1 MAGRF
6 SHFPEFRSWQSLARG
21 STARPGTV
29 FCHEG
34 STAFVD
40 PSSLISSRRN
50 GVTLTSVP
58 IPTNPPVRTVWT
70 LTTGEAGKVSQ
81 AEGLAEA
88 LGWPFKSIV
97 VRLRR
102 PWLWLPAHR
111 QLPGLL
117 CCGLEEKLP
126 QPWPDL
132 LISCGRRSVPVAAA
146 VKRVAG
152 DRTFAVHI
160 QNPRTPLPCFDLIV
174 PLEHDGLAGPNV
186 VATQAALHR
195 VTPVKLAAA
204 GAEWQERLG
213 NLNVAVLLGGRS
225 RSYRFTRQTLHELAR
240 YLADLDGD
248 IAITPS
254 RRTEPGVIDALKAR
268 LPRAWFW
275 DGTGPN
281 PYLGMLALAR
291 HIVVTEDSVSMISE
305 AISTGKPVYVAEM
318 AGGSR
323 RLAQFHASLMKDE
336 LVRPFDGRLAQWRYE
351 PVNETPRIAAEVH
364 RRMEPASAP

>member
-1 MAGRF
+1 M
-6 SHFPEFRSWQSLARG
+6 P
-21 STARPGTV
+21 V
-29 FCHEG
+29 
-34 STAFVD
+34 
-40 PSSLISSRRN
+40 
-50 GVTLTSVP
+50 
-58 IPTNPPVRTVWT
+58 PTNPPVRTVWA

-81 AEGLAEA
+81 AEGLAET

-102 PWLWLPAHR
+102 RWSWLPAHR

-146 VKRVAG
+146 VRRAAG
-152 DRTFAVHI
+152 GRTFAVHV
-160 QNPRTPLPCFDLIV
+160 QNPRTPLRCFDLIV
-174 PLEHDGLAGPNV
+174 PLEHDGIAGPNV
-186 VATQAALHR
+186 VTSRAALHPI
-195 VTPVKLAAA
+195 TPEKLAVAA
-204 GAEWQERLG
+204 EEWRGRLG

-225 RSYRFTRQTLHELAR
+225 RSYRFTRETVDKLAGG
-240 YLADLDGD
+240 LAGLDGE
-248 IAITPS
+248 IAVTAS
-254 RRTEPGVIDALKAR
+254 RRTEPGVVDALKAR
-268 LPRAWFW
+268 VPRAWFW

-318 AGGSR
+318 AGGGR
-323 RLAQFHASLMKDE
+323 RLGRFHASLMKDGI
-336 LVRPFDGRLAQWRYE
+336 VRPFGGRLAQWRYE
-351 PVNETPRIAAEVH
+351 PVNETPRIAAEVR
-364 RRMEPASAP
+364 RRMEAASAA

>member
-1 MAGRF
+1 M
-6 SHFPEFRSWQSLARG
+6 
-21 STARPGTV
+21 
-29 FCHEG
+29 
-34 STAFVD
+34 
-40 PSSLISSRRN
+40 N
-50 GVTLTSVP
+50 GVTVTSVP
-58 IPTNPPVRTVWT
+58 VPTNPPVRTVWT

-88 LGWPFKSIV
+88 LGWPFESIV

-102 PWLWLPAHR
+102 PWSWSPVHLQP
-111 QLPGLL
+111 PGLL

-146 VKRVAG
+146 VRRAAG
-152 DRTFAVHI
+152 GRTFAVHI

-186 VATQAALHR
+186 MATRAALHR
-195 VTPVKLAAA
+195 VTPEKLAAA
-204 GAEWQERLG
+204 AAEWQERLG
-213 NLNVAVLLGGRS
+213 KLNVAVLLGGRS
-225 RSYRFTRQTLHELAR
+225 RSYRFTRETVDKLAGG
-240 YLADLDGD
+240 LAGLDGEFTVT
-248 IAITPS
+248 AS
-254 RRTEPGVIDALKAR
+254 RRTEPSVVDALKAR

-351 PVNETPRIAAEVH
+351 PVNETPRIAAEVR
-364 RRMEPASAP
+364 RRMEAASAAAPSP

>member
-1 MAGRF
+1 M
-6 SHFPEFRSWQSLARG
+6 P
-21 STARPGTV
+21 V
-29 FCHEG
+29 
-34 STAFVD
+34 
-40 PSSLISSRRN
+40 
-50 GVTLTSVP
+50 
-58 IPTNPPVRTVWT
+58 PTNPPVRTVWA

-81 AEGLAEA
+81 AEGLAET

-102 PWLWLPAHR
+102 PWSWSPAHR
-111 QLPGLL
+111 QPLGLL
-117 CCGLEEKLP
+117 RYGVEKSLP
-126 QPWPDL
+126 QPWPGL

-146 VKRVAG
+146 VKRAAG

-195 VTPVKLAAA
+195 VTPEKLAAA
-204 GAEWQERLG
+204 AAEWQGRFG

-225 RSYRFTRQTLHELAR
+225 RSYRFTRETVDKLAGG
-240 YLADLDGD
+240 LAGPDGE
-248 IAITPS
+248 IAVTAS
-254 RRTEPGVIDALKAR
+254 RRTEPGVVDALKAR
-268 LPRAWFW
+268 LPPAWFW

-351 PVNETPRIAAEVH
+351 PVNETPRIAAEVR
-364 RRMEPASAP
+364 RRMGAAPAPWTLPRGMPLSQGPGWSATVLANSCVRRFPGEETSQ